1 MRTHRFRLVCQE
13 REVEMQ
19 RSFREARSL
28 RGSERLFELA
38 ERYARVRHGNRHVY
52 HSTYIHASTHANIYV
67 QVEHDIKVTSD

>member
-19 RSFREARSL
+19 GSFREARSL

-38 ERYARVRHGNRHVY
+38 ERYARVRHGKRHIYLDV
-52 HSTYIHASTHANIYV
+52 HTYTRQRANIHV
-67 QVEHDIKVTSD
+67 QIEHDIKVTSD